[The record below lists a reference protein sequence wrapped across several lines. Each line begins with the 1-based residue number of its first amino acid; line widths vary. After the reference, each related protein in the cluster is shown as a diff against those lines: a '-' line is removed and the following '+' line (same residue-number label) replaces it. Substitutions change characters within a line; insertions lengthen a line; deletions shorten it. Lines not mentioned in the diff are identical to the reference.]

1 MDRFA
6 ARQDRKSQV
15 VRALAKAKQN
25 ARLAASAKTFNDRDF
40 HERMHKKWLAIAGA
54 THERQIQSNTVTQG
68 RAQPHQ
74 IIPNK
79 S

>member
-54 THERQIQSNTVTQG
+54 SERQIQSIPLRKVG
-68 RAQPHQ
+68 RSPT
-74 IIPNK
+74 K
-79 S
+79 